1 MSLLPRKIR
10 AAPNLAEALRARGLG
25 KPVYQLQTKASPI
38 QPTARTFENMTCAE
52 LVSQAGKVLEIIVPK
67 AVDINHIVGEIAAS
81 A

>member
-1 MSLLPRKIR
+1 M
-10 AAPNLAEALRARGLG
+10 
-25 KPVYQLQTKASPI
+25 YQLQTKASPI